1 MKTDYDIDLTEIE
14 VRAEYLKVRAKV
26 IQGTATV
33 SEVKRASDLID
44 ALILFQKVR
53 DHEPKNK

>member
-1 MKTDYDIDLTEIE
+1 MKTDDYDITESE
-14 VRAEYLKVRAKV
+14 VRAEFLKVRASV
-26 IQGTATV
+26 ISGHATV

-53 DHEPKNK
+53 DHEPKK